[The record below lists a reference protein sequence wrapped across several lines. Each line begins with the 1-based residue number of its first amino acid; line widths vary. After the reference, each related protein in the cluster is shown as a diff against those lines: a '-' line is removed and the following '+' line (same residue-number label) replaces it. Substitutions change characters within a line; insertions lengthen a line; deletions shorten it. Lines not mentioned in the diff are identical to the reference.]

1 MPPRQPRPLR
11 TEPKQMDW
19 AGLQRFYELLETI
32 PVDDP
37 HQRASVRET
46 VLQFRDFVQKAPEPV
61 PPELRALLDRLV
73 ERTA

>member
-1 MPPRQPRPLR
+1 
-11 TEPKQMDW
+11 MDW
-19 AGLQRFYELLETI
+19 AGMLKFYELLETI

-46 VLQFRDFVQKAPEPV
+46 VLQFREFLQEVPEPA
-61 PPELRALLDRLV
+61 PPELCVILDRLV